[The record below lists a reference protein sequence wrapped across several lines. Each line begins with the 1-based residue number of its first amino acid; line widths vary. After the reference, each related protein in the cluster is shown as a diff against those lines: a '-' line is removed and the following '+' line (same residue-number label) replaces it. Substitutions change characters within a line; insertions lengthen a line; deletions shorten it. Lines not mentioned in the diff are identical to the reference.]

1 MNTTLIDERR
11 QFIEKKLVAEG
22 KIRIAELSKLF
33 SVSSETIRK
42 DLIYLEEKGIAK
54 KGYGG
59 AVVVNELL
67 EPSFLE
73 KHEKFQEEK
82 TRIAKAALDFITD
95 GMIVLLDAGS
105 TVYTLANMLA
115 LKKNLT
121 VFTNSPKSA
130 QVLDDYK
137 IKTYLLGG
145 EIRNNSNALVGGWTV
160 RALSEINADIAVLG
174 TSGFN
179 ERQGPCV
186 ENFEEAEVKKA
197 MIKSA
202 NKIVILG
209 DSSKSK
215 TYSMIEFAKWDAAD
229 AFITD
234 KNIDSKTKEEIEEFI
249 KEQGYDRTIKLAD
262 EMREYIKE
270 NFEEI
275 HPETKEWLERG
286 GAW

>member
-1 MNTTLIDERR
+1 MTNTLLEERR
-11 QFIEKKLVAEG
+11 QFIEKKLLAEG
-22 KIRIAELSKLF
+22 KIRVAELSKLF
-33 SVSSETIRK
+33 NVSSETIRK
-42 DLIYLEEKGIAK
+42 DILYLEEKGIAK

-73 KHEKFQEEK
+73 KHKKFQEEK
-82 TRIAKAALDFITD
+82 TKIAKSALDYIAD

-105 TVYTLANMLA
+105 TVYTIAKMLA

-145 EIRNNSNALVGGWTV
+145 EIRNNSNALVGGWAV

-179 ERQGPCV
+179 GRQGPCV
-186 ENFEEAEVKKA
+186 ENFEEAEIKKA
-197 MIKSA
+197 MISSA
-202 NKIVILG
+202 NK
-209 DSSKSK
+209 SS
-215 TYSMIEFAKWDAAD
+215 Y
-229 AFITD
+229 
-234 KNIDSKTKEEIEEFI
+234 
-249 KEQGYDRTIKLAD
+249 
-262 EMREYIKE
+262 
-270 NFEEI
+270 
-275 HPETKEWLERG
+275 
-286 GAW
+286 

>member
-1 MNTTLIDERR
+1 MTNTLLEERR
-11 QFIEKKLVAEG
+11 QFIEKKLLAEG
-22 KIRIAELSKLF
+22 KIRVAELSKLF
-33 SVSSETIRK
+33 NVSSETIRK
-42 DLIYLEEKGIAK
+42 DILYLEEKGIAK

-73 KHEKFQEEK
+73 KHKKFQEEK
-82 TRIAKAALDFITD
+82 TKIAKSALDYIAD

-105 TVYTLANMLA
+105 TVYTIAKMLA

-145 EIRNNSNALVGGWTV
+145 EIRNNSNALVGGWAV

-179 ERQGPCV
+179 GRQGPCV
-186 ENFEEAEVKKA
+186 ENFEEAEIKKA
-197 MIKSA
+197 MISSA
-202 NKIVILG
+202 NKIIILG
-209 DSSKSK
+209 DSSKAK
-215 TYSMIEFAKWDAAD
+215 THSMIEFAKWEVAD

-234 KNIDSKTKEEIEEFI
+234 DNIDSDTLKNI
-249 KEQGYDRTIKLAD
+249 KEKTQVITV
-262 EMREYIKE
+262 
-270 NFEEI
+270 
-275 HPETKEWLERG
+275 
-286 GAW
+286 